1 MAAIVDRGLLAA
13 ATALPAV
20 VDLALLA
27 AVTDAVVAAALVVA
41 ASVAAA
47 TVTATVT
54 AGVTAAAADGC
65 CVLHCPAL
73 TLDWL
78 LVPPSHLY
86 MRQSRHMSFVVRA
99 KERKIYPPSQ

>member
-54 AGVTAAAADGC
+54 AAVTAAAAAGGC

-99 KERKIYPPSQ
+99 KERKIYP